1 MEDSGHSFGAYF
13 KRATSPI
20 VVLAILRERPM
31 YVYELAAAMK
41 ERSAGKFTISVL
53 YPVLYRLESQ
63 GYVEIQNTEIV
74 EGRARSYYRVTES
87 GENHLA
93 QCLHD
98 YDEMTKVFDQL
109 VKKGTAQ

>member
-1 MEDSGHSFGAYF
+1 MEDTGHSFGAYF

-74 EGRARSYYRVTES
+74 EGRARR
-87 GENHLA
+87 HLA
-93 QCLHD
+93 QCLRE
-98 YDEMTKVFDQL
+98 YDEMTKVFDEL

>member
-1 MEDSGHSFGAYF
+1 MEDTGHSFGAYF

-53 YPVLYRLESQ
+53 YPVLYRLETSRSKIRKSWRVAQEAITRSQ
-63 GYVEIQNTEIV
+63 KAE
-74 EGRARSYYRVTES
+74 
-87 GENHLA
+87 
-93 QCLHD
+93 
-98 YDEMTKVFDQL
+98 
-109 VKKGTAQ
+109 KGTSRNVCANMMK

>member
-1 MEDSGHSFGAYF
+1 MSLKSTGCVKLQDKGRHAGNYH
-13 KRATSPI
+13 ATSPI

-41 ERSAGKFTISVL
+41 ERSAGKFTISIL

-74 EGRARSYYRVTES
+74 EGRARSYYQVTES
-87 GENHLA
+87 GERHLA
-93 QCLHD
+93 QCLR
-98 YDEMTKVFDQL
+98 E
-109 VKKGTAQ
+109 